1 MRYHRQINLSTL
13 VLFLFFGGISH
24 SLLAA
29 SSEAATTSGADDR
42 TIMAAFIQDNQFD
55 VDMATIAI
63 KRSVR
68 KDVKGLAEMIVHDHA
83 QIGLRAKT
91 LQATLGWKQ
100 AFQGPAAILLTREK
114 VLAELQASTPHD
126 FDDLYLQHERAFSK
140 SFVYAMKTQWLPTSQ
155 HPQFKAFLAGV
166 TKQLDEHMAHMSH
179 IGSTPDPHNPHGH

>member
-13 VLFLFFGGISH
+13 VLFLVFGGISH

-83 QIGLRAKT
+83 QIGLRAKA
-91 LQATLGWKQ
+91 LH
-100 AFQGPAAILLTREK
+100 P
-114 VLAELQASTPHD
+114 
-126 FDDLYLQHERAFSK
+126 SK
-140 SFVYAMKTQWLPTSQ
+140 
-155 HPQFKAFLAGV
+155 KA
-166 TKQLDEHMAHMSH
+166 
-179 IGSTPDPHNPHGH
+179 